1 MILDISRKLHLEQL
15 NKGIFSEIGLQ
26 IYVEKKTMQSP
37 SMAREVVKLAI
48 HLTPAPDDMIL
59 VCEIAAELKKLMTSE
74 KDNSRDSSDTFHIVN
89 CKTKSSLAAVC
100 LQMVELLLNWTG
112 VLVSL
117 KQCLY

>member
-1 MILDISRKLHLEQL
+1 
-15 NKGIFSEIGLQ
+15 
-26 IYVEKKTMQSP
+26 MQSP

-48 HLTPAPDDMIL
+48 HLTAAPDDMIL